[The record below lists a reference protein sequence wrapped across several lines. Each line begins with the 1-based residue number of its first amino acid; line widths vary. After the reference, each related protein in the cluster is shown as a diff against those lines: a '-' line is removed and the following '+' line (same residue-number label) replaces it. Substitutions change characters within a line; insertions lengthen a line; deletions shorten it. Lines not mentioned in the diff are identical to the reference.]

1 MTSLLH
7 FIVCLPLKA
16 DGEASTGGGVRFP
29 GRPTPPLSTSKPF
42 TFTRF
47 AASFE
52 DEIETMAAHA
62 KYGRFLTHRQIDGVV
77 EPERRLSP
85 RHANLRDYSPKKA
98 APLVIAF
105 CLSTP
110 FLTLCPS
117 IH

>member
-62 KYGRFLTHRQIDGVV
+62 KYGRFLTHRQIDGDPGGASRSVV
-77 EPERRLSP
+77 FPRATQISEIIRR
-85 RHANLRDYSPKKA
+85 RKQRR
-98 APLVIAF
+98 
-105 CLSTP
+105 
-110 FLTLCPS
+110 
-117 IH
+117 